1 MRFYTRIAS
10 ASLFNKSFT
19 LIEPYIQHVT
29 YWKEPKHTM
38 QILKRTEKK
47 QMSTSLNPH
56 DEFLLAF
63 LLALFLRLQLGLLNE
78 NVADCFDISP
88 TKSSFIFTTWIKLL
102 SKLLKKFSYLVALR
116 SNLG

>member
-1 MRFYTRIAS
+1 
-10 ASLFNKSFT
+10 
-19 LIEPYIQHVT
+19 
-29 YWKEPKHTM
+29 M

-47 QMSTSLNPH
+47 KMSTLLNPH

-88 TKSSFIFTTWIKLL
+88 TKSPFIFTTWIKLL
-102 SKLLKKFSYLVALR
+102 IKLLKKFSYVVALR